1 MFPAADER
9 RRAEERREEHSPDLQ
24 SMSAAVCGA
33 ASGSW
38 CEWGYGAFLQSLTLW
53 HLLINSEFPAAPS
66 ASTFFLYNL
75 TMLCSAPLHSGN
87 LQNFVVPISNPGTG
101 FTTGKVLAAHHD
113 HRRAQLEGEGHI
125 LTESCF
131 YEIPRSLTD
140 IVNVKQQGDRCY
152 LLIFVTNLMTIGN
165 DGVTHHVPVS
175 PDHVTRTSNNHSR
188 CHVSPGCQAPA
199 GQLATHTAPRNE
211 HWWPGV
217 SVPAWQHPGLPL
229 HSPYLHISYH
239 SLISQ

>member
-1 MFPAADER
+1 MNFPPLHQPA
-9 RRAEERREEHSPDLQ
+9 HS
-24 SMSAAVCGA
+24 
-33 ASGSW
+33 
-38 CEWGYGAFLQSLTLW
+38 
-53 HLLINSEFPAAPS
+53 
-66 ASTFFLYNL
+66 FF
-75 TMLCSAPLHSGN
+75 TTWQCSAQQLHSGN

-113 HRRAQLEGEGHI
+113 HRRAQPEGEGHI

-140 IVNVKQQGDRCY
+140 IVNVKQRGDRCY
-152 LLIFVTNLMTIGN
+152 LLIFVTNRMTIGN

-175 PDHVTRTSNNHSR
+175 PDHVTRTSNNHSC

-217 SVPAWQHPGLPL
+217 SVPCVTTSGIT
-229 HSPYLHISYH
+229 SP
-239 SLISQ
+239 

>member
-9 RRAEERREEHSPDLQ
+9 RRAEERREREEHSPDLQ

-38 CEWGYGAFLQSLTLW
+38 CTGCEWGCGAFLQSLTLW

-101 FTTGKVLAAHHD
+101 FTTGKVLAAHRD

-140 IVNVKQQGDRCY
+140 IVNVKQWGDRCY
-152 LLIFVTNLMTIGN
+152 LLIL
-165 DGVTHHVPVS
+165 
-175 PDHVTRTSNNHSR
+175 
-188 CHVSPGCQAPA
+188 
-199 GQLATHTAPRNE
+199 
-211 HWWPGV
+211 
-217 SVPAWQHPGLPL
+217 
-229 HSPYLHISYH
+229 
-239 SLISQ
+239 

>member
-1 MFPAADER
+1 MRGGER
-9 RRAEERREEHSPDLQ
+9 RREERGTQSRSPEHVSSSVWCSKWQLVYWVWVWLWSLFTNFNIVTFTDKYWISRRSISQHILSLQ
-24 SMSAAVCGA
+24 LDNALLSSSTQETFKTLLFPFQTLALA
-33 ASGSW
+33 
-38 CEWGYGAFLQSLTLW
+38 LQLVKCSQLT
-53 HLLINSEFPAAPS
+53 
-66 ASTFFLYNL
+66 
-75 TMLCSAPLHSGN
+75 
-87 LQNFVVPISNPGTG
+87 
-101 FTTGKVLAAHHD
+101 TTTA
-113 HRRAQLEGEGHI
+113 EGEGHI

-131 YEIPRSLTD
+131 YEIPRSLAD